1 MEARAMSS
9 ETTKIAGIPVPHPPQ
24 DDACGCGH
32 AHDGDS
38 PEHHHHHHHGIAPQ
52 VRAARKVGRN
62 DRCPCGSGKKYK
74 KCCLTAA

>member
-1 MEARAMSS
+1 MSS
-9 ETTKIAGIPVPHPPQ
+9 ETTKIDGTHVPHPPQ

-38 PEHHHHHHHGIAPQ
+38 HEHHHHHHGIAPH